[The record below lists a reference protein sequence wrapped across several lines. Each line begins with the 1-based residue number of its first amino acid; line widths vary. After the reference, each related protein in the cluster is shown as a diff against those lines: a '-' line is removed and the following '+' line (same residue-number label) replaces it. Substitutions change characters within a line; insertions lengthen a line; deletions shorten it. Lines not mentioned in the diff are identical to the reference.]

1 MLGGTVSVS
10 GGLRLSAM
18 KRRLLAVGLLAGGMT
33 AMTLVGA
40 AGIAQAD
47 PLDPFTPGPGVI
59 DRIITETPDL
69 YASPRDEVG
78 PSKRSDRVGMVCQN
92 LYARCR

>member
-1 MLGGTVSVS
+1 
-10 GGLRLSAM
+10 M
-18 KRRLLAVGLLAGGMT
+18 KRHPLAVALLAVGMPATTLAGG
-33 AMTLVGA
+33 V
-40 AGIAQAD
+40 GIARAD
-47 PLDPFTPGPGVI
+47 PVDPFTPGPGVI

-78 PSKRSDRVGMVCQN
+78 PSTRSDRIGMVCQN

>member
-1 MLGGTVSVS
+1 
-10 GGLRLSAM
+10 
-18 KRRLLAVGLLAGGMT
+18 
-33 AMTLVGA
+33 
-40 AGIAQAD
+40 
-47 PLDPFTPGPGVI
+47 VI

>member
-1 MLGGTVSVS
+1 
-10 GGLRLSAM
+10 M
-18 KRRLLAVGLLAGGMT
+18 KRRALALGLLAGGMT
-33 AMTLVGA
+33 AMTVAVGA
-40 AGIAQAD
+40 GVANAD
-47 PLDPFTPGPGVI
+47 PVDPFTPGPGVI

-78 PSKRSDRVGMVCQN
+78 PSKQTDRIGMVCQN

>member
-1 MLGGTVSVS
+1 
-10 GGLRLSAM
+10 M
-18 KRRLLAVGLLAGGMT
+18 KRRPLALALLAGGMT
-33 AMTLVGA
+33 ATSLTFGV
-40 AGIAQAD
+40 GIAQAD
-47 PLDPFTPGPGVI
+47 PVDPFTPGPGVI